1 MDYSAGK
8 LKTIERH
15 KDNNMFR
22 NITLGLLIVL
32 FCGNSAS
39 AYNALYE
46 AFVEYA
52 SGEDDVVS
60 SKYTNYLD
68 MDEIKSRKC
77 YICHKQG
84 KARKYKNFY
93 GTLLDERIDLIDVRA
108 KPARIEFAKEQ
119 FKYIL
124 IQLESQKTSDGIT
137 SYGELFSNGELP
149 DED

>member
-8 LKTIERH
+8 LKT
-15 KDNNMFR
+15 KDNYMFR

-39 AYNALYE
+39 AYNELYQ

-52 SGEDDVVS
+52 SGEDETVS
-60 SKYTNYLD
+60 SRYANYLD
-68 MDEIKSRKC
+68 MDEIKSKKC
-77 YICHKQG
+77 YICHKG
-84 KARKYKNFY
+84 KSRKNRNYY
-93 GTLLDERIDLIDVRA
+93 GTLLDERIDLIDVKAR
-108 KPARIEFAKEQ
+108 PARIEFSKEQ